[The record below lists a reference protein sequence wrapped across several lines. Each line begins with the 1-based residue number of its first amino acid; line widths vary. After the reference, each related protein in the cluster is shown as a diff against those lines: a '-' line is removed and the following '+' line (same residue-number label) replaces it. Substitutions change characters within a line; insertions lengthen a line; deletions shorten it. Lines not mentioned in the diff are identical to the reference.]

1 MGIWDL
7 WNRKSSKD
15 FAKDRLKL
23 LLVSDR
29 AGCSSEVMDG
39 CTAARVFPPAR
50 I

>member
-29 AGCSSEVMDG
+29 AAVLQK
-39 CTAARVFPPAR
+39 
-50 I
+50 

>member
-23 LLVSDR
+23 LLVSDGQ
-29 AGCSSEVMDG
+29 AVLQK
-39 CTAARVFPPAR
+39 
-50 I
+50 